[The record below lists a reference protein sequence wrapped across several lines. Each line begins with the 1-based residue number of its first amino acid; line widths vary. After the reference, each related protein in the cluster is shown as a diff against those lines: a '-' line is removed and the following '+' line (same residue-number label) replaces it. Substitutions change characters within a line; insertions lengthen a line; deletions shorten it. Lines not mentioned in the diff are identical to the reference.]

1 MHQLMTTT
9 WSWQMICQRVGG
21 LTCRTEQNSKQ
32 VDIGQSGVLHE
43 ITRDVN
49 EVFHQAAVVI
59 VQRSVNDPLACHEVN
74 THATLR
80 LLELVREREFRVVP
94 VLNAAICR
102 HLGSLPL
109 AKPESRAPTSPY
121 GIYTHSRSL
130 RRLYHELYNVVALRY
145 FSLFD
150 PRQRAG
156 DYAVII
162 TFF

>member
-1 MHQLMTTT
+1 MTTT

-49 EVFHQAAVVI
+49 EVFNQAAVVI
-59 VQRSVNDPLACHEVN
+59 VQRSVNDPLACHKVN

-109 AKPESRAPTSPY
+109 AKPESRGPHRTGFILTVDHYAGCTTSCTMWSHY
-121 GIYTHSRSL
+121 GISVSSTRDN
-130 RRLYHELYNVVALRY
+130 EQGIM
-145 FSLFD
+145 
-150 PRQRAG
+150 P
-156 DYAVII
+156 
-162 TFF
+162 